1 MAKRSLGKWSLI
13 PQEKGFLVGL
23 ASVFISPWFFAWY
36 ALDELAKCLE
46 DISEDLQALADQELL
61 TKIRGHLGSLK
72 DPRALMVFTLTSPAS
87 LISTNVRIEAIAIGM
102 S

>member
-46 DISEDLQALADQELL
+46 DISEDLQALADQESL
-61 TKIRGHLGSLK
+61 TE
-72 DPRALMVFTLTSPAS
+72 DTWTPREPEGPEGDDGVYVDIASVFN
-87 LISTNVRIEAIAIGM
+87 IDHRRN
-102 S
+102 